1 MRAPHSICQL
11 SFVSVAQII
20 ESLVSR
26 AVSGDAGAARLI
38 LEGVIAPQNISM
50 PTSGLADQGRAVIDS
65 VAAGELAVSQGAALL
80 SAIGTLARV
89 MEVDELVRRV
99 EMLERQH
106 VRP

>member
-1 MRAPHSICQL
+1 MIRA
-11 SFVSVAQII
+11 F
-20 ESLVSR
+20 
-26 AVSGDAGAARLI
+26 
-38 LEGVIAPQNISM
+38 
-50 PTSGLADQGRAVIDS
+50 RAVIDS

-106 VRP
+106 VQS